1 MIENNEL
8 YKLSKDLKVLY
19 VEDDESF
26 QKETCEV
33 LDYFFDTVDLA
44 CDGQEAFDKYI
55 LFEKE
60 NSKYYDIVFTDISMP
75 NMDGIELTKA
85 IYEQNIE
92 QAIVIISAHDESHYL
107 LELVNIG
114 IEQFLQKPIV
124 YDKILEVIYNTSK
137 KIVKSLEDELVE
149 EDTTII
155 KLAENSFWN
164 KETLVLKTENQE
176 VKLTKKE
183 TLLMQLFIKNSSK
196 ISTDEEIFSILW
208 DDKVHLA
215 SVETLTPIISRFRK
229 KLPLQIENV
238 YGLGYRFIF

>member
-1 MIENNEL
+1 MIENSEL

-33 LDYFFDTVDLA
+33 LDYFFCTVDLA
-44 CDGQEAFDKYI
+44 CDGQEALAKYI

-60 NSKYYDIVFTDISMP
+60 NSKYYDIVFTDINMP

-85 IYEQNIE
+85 IYEQNMK

-137 KIVKSLEDELVE
+137 KIMKSLEDELIE

-155 KLAENSFWN
+155 KLAENSFWD

-183 TLLMQLFIKNSSK
+183 VLLMQLFIKNRSK

-208 DDKVHLA
+208 DDNIHLA
-215 SVETLTPIISRFRK
+215 SVEALTPIISRFRK
-229 KLPLQIENV
+229 KSPLQIENV

>member
-1 MIENNEL
+1 MNEILKNLKKYGENMC
-8 YKLSKDLKVLY
+8 VLY
-19 VEDDESF
+19 VEDNDEVRNSTSLILQRTF
-26 QKETCEV
+26 NNV
-33 LDYFFDTVDLA
+33 I
-44 CDGQEAFDKYI
+44 EAFDGEDGLEKY
-55 LFEKE
+55 K
-60 NSKYYDIVFTDISMP
+60 KYADKIDLVVTDINMP
-75 NMDGIELTKA
+75 NMDGIEATKA
-85 IYEQNIE
+85 IYEQNMK

-137 KIVKSLEDELVE
+137 KIMKSLEDELIE

-155 KLAENSFWN
+155 KLAENSFWD

-183 TLLMQLFIKNSSK
+183 VLLMQLFIKNRSK

-208 DDKVHLA
+208 DDNIHLA
-215 SVETLTPIISRFRK
+215 SVEALTPIISRFRK
-229 KLPLQIENV
+229 KSPLQIENV